1 MRTFLI
7 NQAKT
12 LADQTRRQPHTSRR
26 LLSLLPSSSPLLTL
40 SRFLYSTLEMSA
52 SDSTSSLLVSIN
64 PKVCSQL
71 DSSGYCFKI
80 VCFFFGRL
88 CNCLC
93 FRLKFSIFNVD
104 FVSFHL
110 ISPFNFVTS
119 WVTFNHC
126 RFCTDC
132 FSLHVLYLVKSW
144 T

>member
-80 VCFFFGRL
+80 VCVFFL
-88 CNCLC
+88 ED
-93 FRLKFSIFNVD
+93 SVI
-104 FVSFHL
+104 VS
-110 ISPFNFVTS
+110 
-119 WVTFNHC
+119 
-126 RFCTDC
+126 
-132 FSLHVLYLVKSW
+132 VLG
-144 T
+144 